1 LKFKVSII
9 AGIEVVV
16 ITREEANAIQEKV
29 IEPSPKDEVLKLT
42 IKDVRDLIQVLQRD
56 SIMAVES

>member
-1 LKFKVSII
+1 M
-9 AGIEVVV
+9 V